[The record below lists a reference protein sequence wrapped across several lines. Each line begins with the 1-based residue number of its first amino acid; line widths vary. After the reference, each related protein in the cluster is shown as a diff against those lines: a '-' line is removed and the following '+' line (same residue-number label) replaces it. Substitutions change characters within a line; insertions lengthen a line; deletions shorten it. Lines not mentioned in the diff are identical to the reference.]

1 MADLIDTSTTIPG
14 SAGRPCGQVPGGRL
28 AELPEE
34 QRRAG
39 ADGEGSAAQAMGIFF
54 GGQGRDK
61 E

>member
-14 SAGRPCGQVPGGRL
+14 SAGGQVAGGRV

-39 ADGEGSAAQAMGIFF
+39 ADGEGGAGDGDYFLWRI
-54 GGQGRDK
+54 GKG
-61 E
+61 

>member
-14 SAGRPCGQVPGGRL
+14 SAARPCGQVAGGRV

-39 ADGEGSAAQAMGIFF
+39 ADGEGGAGDGDYFLWRT
-54 GGQGRDK
+54 GKG
-61 E
+61 